1 MPEAVA
7 RRTGRHLTPPAG
19 NLPRLTGMRAFA
31 ALLVFAYHLPRLGP
45 WVPGG
50 QTSRV
55 GYVGVAFFFVLSGF
69 VLTWSSRGDRVEP
82 RRFWV
87 NRVARVYPSHL
98 VMSLVALVVPL
109 VTVGRPLLGDLAS
122 IALVQ
127 SWFPSDRIAFALNA
141 VSWSLSCE
149 AFFYLLAPWVI
160 TAVRRRS
167 DGGAAALLLTWWA
180 VAALSGL
187 AISGVS
193 YEADIWAYTLPPVR
207 SGEFAVGILM
217 AELVRR
223 GRARWAPP
231 VWVGVLA
238 VVGSYGVV
246 LKTVHSQVL
255 AGVLMTPAFALLIV
269 AAALADVYG
278 RKGVLGTSL
287 MEHLG
292 IVSFCFYLVH
302 ELLLVNVVSHLP
314 APSGGVGRVALALGL
329 LAACLLAAEALH
341 YAVER
346 PAQRWIRARWSR

>member
-1 MPEAVA
+1 M
-7 RRTGRHLTPPAG
+7 
-19 NLPRLTGMRAFA
+19 
-31 ALLVFAYHLPRLGP
+31 
-45 WVPGG
+45 
-50 QTSRV
+50 
-55 GYVGVAFFFVLSGF
+55 
-69 VLTWSSRGDRVEP
+69 
-82 RRFWV
+82 
-87 NRVARVYPSHL
+87 YPSHL

-302 ELLLVNVVSHLP
+302 ELLLVNVVPHLP
-314 APSGGVGRVALALGL
+314 APSGGGGRVALALGL

>member
-7 RRTGRHLTPPAG
+7 RRAGRHLTPPAG

-45 WVPGG
+45 WALGG

-302 ELLLVNVVSHLP
+302 ELLLVNVVPHLP